1 MENIQALN
9 KALDDALALSDN
21 LQKQSAELF
30 DALYHVEKDIRD
42 LHKALED
49 AEPADLQAGLAAAAA
64 KPNGDLIW

>member
-30 DALYHVEKDIRD
+30 EALHHVEKDIRD

-49 AEPADLQAGLAAAAA
+49 ATA
-64 KPNGDLIW
+64 